1 METQPLWLVADWL
14 RRMEPASGESCPPGR
29 RRRPAAPGE
38 DTVLSPDEKSLHTPT
53 TPTTQGRKQ
62 RSPESIP
69 PLTVLKTQPHW
80 LIADWLGLMEPARG
94 ESSPSG
100 QRRSP
105 AAPGEDKFP
114 SPGQKS
120 FRISTTP
127 KRRGRKRRSPR
138 SILPRRVWKP
148 QPHWVIADWLGL
160 MEQSRSESCPSGQRR
175 GPAAPGEYWVLSPDQ
190 KSFHISITNSNNL
203 RMKTKIPRVDT
214 APQGVQT
221 PTQLARC
228 RLTEALGAS
237 ARRELSL
244 WPSSRSRRTRGRP

>member
-1 METQPLWLVADWL
+1 
-14 RRMEPASGESCPPGR
+14 MEPASGESCPPGR

-105 AAPGEDKFP
+105 AAPGEDNFP
-114 SPGQKS
+114 SLDQNLSLSLQLQQTGDENADPRGQYRPSRCGNLNTTGWLLIGWGSWSQHAARASPRDNIEVPPHPGMIGS
-120 FRISTTP
+120 HPRIRNPSISLQLNPTTW
-127 KRRGRKRRSPR
+127 GRKRTSPGP
-138 SILPRRVWKP
+138 IPPRTVWKP
-148 QPHWVIADWLGL
+148 QPHWLVA
-160 MEQSRSESCPSGQRR
+160 
-175 GPAAPGEYWVLSPDQ
+175 
-190 KSFHISITNSNNL
+190 N
-203 RMKTKIPRVDT
+203 
-214 APQGVQT
+214 
-221 PTQLARC
+221 
-228 RLTEALGAS
+228 
-237 ARRELSL
+237 
-244 WPSSRSRRTRGRP
+244 